1 MAYLGVGRGKL
12 LLFGEHAAVYGYPAV
27 GLSLETALRVQ
38 LQPGRRS
45 GWKVEGVE
53 AEDCGKILE
62 VLDLLEEIS
71 SSGHGR
77 GGGTIRVGS
86 EIPRGL
92 GFGSSAALCA
102 ALAAAVAAWR
112 GEEDQRR
119 IWEWAHQGEKLF
131 HGTPSGIDTGLAL
144 LGGLYNFR
152 PRPPEL
158 PVAESLK
165 GVALHLVV
173 GAVPRRENAA
183 ALIGDLR
190 AKMLGGDENTK
201 TAFERLGKLADEAG
215 ELLRGQR
222 ELKGQMSIPAILGG
236 LARESQDYLSRLGLN
251 TPELDRMLEQGMAV
265 GALGGKLSGAGGGGA
280 FYLIYPDPEAARSG
294 ASVLYALAQERR
306 LATADTLF
314 PLSWIPSPQSPTSP
328 LSCSG

>member
-1 MAYLGVGRGKL
+1 MAYLGAGRGKL

-62 VLDLLEEIS
+62 VLELLEKVS

-77 GGGTIRVGS
+77 GGGTIRIES

-92 GFGSSAALCA
+92 GFGSSAALCV
-102 ALAAAVAAWR
+102 ALSAAVAAWR
-112 GEEDQRR
+112 GEEDQLR
-119 IWEWAHQGEKLF
+119 IWEWAHRGEKLF

-144 LGGLYNFR
+144 LGGLYSFR
-152 PRPPEL
+152 PNPPEL
-158 PVAESLK
+158 PAAENLK

-173 GAVPRRENAA
+173 GAVPRRENAG
-183 ALIGDLR
+183 ALIGGLR
-190 AKMLGGDENTK
+190 DKMLGGDENTS
-201 TAFERLGKLADEAG
+201 TILEGLGKLAERAG
-215 ELLRGQR
+215 EILRGRR
-222 ELKGQMSIPAILGG
+222 ELSGEESAPEMLGE
-236 LARESQDYLSRLGLN
+236 LAREAQEYLSRLGLN
-251 TPELDRMLEQGMAV
+251 TPELVRLLEQGTAE

-280 FYLIYPDPEAARSG
+280 FFLIYPDPQSARRAAS
-294 ASVLYALAQERR
+294 ALRR
-306 LATADTLF
+306 LSRELKLSIADTIHA
-314 PLSWIPSPQSPTSP
+314 LSWKPGGWNRIKGTK
-328 LSCSG
+328 